1 MTLLPA
7 RMNWML
13 LAGLFCLL
21 TAGTAV
27 AQSNPATCVNDD
39 DCAATPAC
47 GGDVCDWATS
57 SVQMTCKPAGA
68 YAKGTDGWCT
78 TTDDC
83 KCRAMGATCVNFFCT
98 FTRPCDAPGA
108 AGCAT
113 GGTGG
118 TGGTGTGTGGSTG
131 TAGTGS
137 TGTAGTSGGG
147 SSDGGGCSVAATAPF
162 GASTLLVALGLL
174 FVARRRR
181 R

>member
-1 MTLLPA
+1 MTLLTA

-13 LAGLFCLL
+13 LAGLLSLF
-21 TAGTAV
+21 TAGTAA
-27 AQSNPATCVNDD
+27 AQGNPASCVNDD
-39 DCAATPAC
+39 DCVATPAC
-47 GGDVCDWATS
+47 GGDVCDWATQVGS
-57 SVQMTCKPAGA
+57 MTCKPAGA
-68 YAKGTDGWCT
+68 YPKGSDGWWT

-118 TGGTGTGTGGSTG
+118 TGTG
-131 TAGTGS
+131 AGGS

-147 SSDGGGCSVAATAPF
+147 SSDGGGCSVAAAAPI

-174 FVARRRR
+174 ALSRRRKR
-181 R
+181 